1 MYIGISFIRGVMLG
15 FEFLWEDKVLVVDLG
30 IVRVLFGLYNGE
42 ENND

>member
-1 MYIGISFIRGVMLG
+1 MYIGISFISGVMLG